1 MGVLLY
7 SQKEPENRGIGDPS
21 LSVSP
26 FQLVGCACAPFL
38 CPSYV
43 VRGAHPTLLIRFFTH
58 HSSLNPPPAP
68 GTAALDPSAT
78 AYRKCHRTQK
88 PCARGHQRRSVHTVP
103 AGRQTRCTRCPRP
116 SERV

>member
-7 SQKEPENRGIGDPS
+7 SQKEPENRGIGYPS

-38 CPSYV
+38 CSGYV

-58 HSSLNPPPAP
+58 HSSLITHHSVLFFPRQELPHSIHQRLLIVNAIE
-68 GTAALDPSAT
+68 
-78 AYRKCHRTQK
+78 C
-88 PCARGHQRRSVHTVP
+88 RGHAHGV
-103 AGRQTRCTRCPRP
+103 AK
-116 SERV
+116 EEAFI